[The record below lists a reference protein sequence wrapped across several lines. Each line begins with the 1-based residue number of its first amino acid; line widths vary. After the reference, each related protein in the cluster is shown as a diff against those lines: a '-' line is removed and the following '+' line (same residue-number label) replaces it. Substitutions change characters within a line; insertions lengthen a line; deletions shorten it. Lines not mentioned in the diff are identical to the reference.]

1 MKRKRLLIIAPYFS
15 ATVPGESWST
25 YKWISG
31 VSDHFDTTVLSLHG
45 PKWIAENSPIGPAKL
60 INWTDYEYP
69 KRLQRLHHEMMPGYI
84 YFYLRCR
91 NWINTQYASGASF
104 DLIHQI
110 NPIALRYPSPADGFK
125 TPYILGPLAGSL
137 PTPLGFQSEATDKT
151 WFRKL
156 RNLDGFRLR
165 FDPILR
171 SSYRN
176 AALVIG
182 VAPYVREAL
191 KHIPLHS
198 FETMSE
204 TGVDSVNPAPKA
216 PPSKDTPLRLL
227 FVGRVIRTKGV
238 IDAIKAVSK
247 IRGFINCVFDIAG
260 DGDQIEECKSLV
272 KRLNLENLVKFHG
285 RLHRREVFQ
294 LYQES
299 HLFLFPSFREPSG
312 NVVIEALSF
321 GCPVITCS
329 NGGPGFVVDS
339 SCGVLIEPI
348 SPQTVVTSL
357 AEAIRIIQ
365 QSPETYSRL
374 TAGAISR
381 ASSIALWPK
390 KISRMVDIYSTI
402 LSNPSGSTPHLPA

>member
-1 MKRKRLLIIAPYFS
+1 MKRKRLLIIAPYYS

-31 VSDHFDTTVLSLHG
+31 VADHFDTTILSLHG
-45 PKWIAENSPIGPAKL
+45 PKWIPENSPIGCAKL
-60 INWTDYEYP
+60 INWTDFEYP

-84 YFYLRCR
+84 PFYIRCKK
-91 NWINTQYASGASF
+91 WLKTQYSSGGSF

-125 TPYILGPLAGSL
+125 TPYIIGPLAGSL
-137 PTPLGFQSEATDKT
+137 PTPPGFQSEGTDKV

-156 RNLDGFRLR
+156 RNLDGVRLR
-165 FDPILR
+165 FDPMLR

-191 KHIPLHS
+191 GSVPLQG

-204 TGVDSVNPAPKA
+204 TGVDNVTLEPKI
-216 PPSKDTPLRLL
+216 PPTGDEPLRLL

-238 IDAIKAVSK
+238 IDAIKAVSE
-247 IRGFINCVFDIAG
+247 IGRSINCTFDIVG
-260 DGDQIEECKSLV
+260 EGDQLQECKSLV
-272 KRLNLENLVKFHG
+272 KTLNLEHIIKFHG
-285 RLHRREVFQ
+285 RLHKGEVFR
-294 LYQES
+294 LYEEC
-299 HLFLFPSFREPSG
+299 HVFLFPSFREPSG

-329 NGGPGFVVDS
+329 NGGPGFVVNS
-339 SCGVLIEPI
+339 SCGILIEPV
-348 SPQTVVTSL
+348 SPQNVVKSL
-357 AEAIRIIQ
+357 AEAIRIIHG
-365 QSPETYSRL
+365 SSKTYSRL

-381 ASSIALWPK
+381 ASSIGLWPK
-390 KISRMVDIYSTI
+390 KISRMLNIYSTV
-402 LSNPSGSTPHLPA
+402 LSTPTASSQHPPA